1 MAIICADLA
10 IICRVGDFCPDI
22 QGRVSALLIEAANT
36 PRVPTEKFAIKYMG
50 AEYAIRLN
58 PLEYSVAK
66 C

>member
-22 QGRVSALLIEAANT
+22 QGRVSALLVEAANT
-36 PRVPTEKFAIKYMG
+36 PKMPTERFAIKYLG
-50 AEYAIRLN
+50 SEYAIRLN
-58 PLEYSVAK
+58 ILEYSVVK